1 MNKIHIEKGSIQET
15 LVLPLY
21 ARKLCT
27 EQFPTL
33 YRDEYATKICKSID
47 YDFSQFKSKEKSV
60 MYQFGAL
67 EGAMHDKWTV
77 LTMNI
82 ENSGK
87 IKVDF
92 EYENVDENLIEYEKN
107 SRIFK
112 YCEI

>member
-1 MNKIHIEKGSIQET
+1 
-15 LVLPLY
+15 
-21 ARKLCT
+21 
-27 EQFPTL
+27 
-33 YRDEYATKICKSID
+33 
-47 YDFSQFKSKEKSV
+47 

-67 EGAMHDKWTV
+67 EGAMREKDKWTV

-92 EYENVDENLIEYEKN
+92 ECENVDENLIEYEKN

>member
-1 MNKIHIEKGSIQET
+1 
-15 LVLPLY
+15 
-21 ARKLCT
+21 
-27 EQFPTL
+27 
-33 YRDEYATKICKSID
+33 
-47 YDFSQFKSKEKSV
+47 

-92 EYENVDENLIEYEKN
+92 ECENVDENLIEYEKN